1 MADGRILLRF
11 WHWPTLALGPGQR
24 LGLWLQG
31 CSIHC
36 PGCIAPESQPFDPAT
51 SVPIR
56 ALMRELSP
64 IVEAPGGPPG
74 ITISGGEPLDQPE
87 ALADLLERLSS
98 LGARDVLIYSGY
110 PKERALEILPALPE
124 LIAAL
129 VDGPFVQGE
138 ATDAPWKG
146 SEGQGLTLFRP
157 ELRSAYEQW
166 SADRERRMQL
176 VRKGE
181 ARYLIG
187 IPRQGDRLREA
198 LLGEGGER

>member
-1 MADGRILLRF
+1 
-11 WHWPTLALGPGQR
+11 
-24 LGLWLQG
+24 
-31 CSIHC
+31 
-36 PGCIAPESQPFDPAT
+36 
-51 SVPIR
+51 
-56 ALMRELSP
+56 MRELSP
-64 IVEAPGGPPG
+64 IIDGPGGPPG
-74 ITISGGEPLDQPE
+74 VTISGGEPLDQPE
-87 ALADLLERLSS
+87 ALVDLLERLRA

-110 PKERALEILPALPE
+110 TKDAALSRCPRLSE
-124 LIAAL
+124 LAAAL